1 MASKAASVHG
11 LNFLPTLFCRAPDI
25 RLISTTLPFTQSPIH
40 EGQENWLPNA
50 AIFAST
56 NQTTIIAIK
65 PVCRTHV
72 ASKAASVRGLTL
84 FCRAADGRLIVDFA
98 GVAAVA
104 RIQVR
109 EYIEVCL
116 RATSR
121 F

>member
-1 MASKAASVHG
+1 MTEV
-11 LNFLPTLFCRAPDI
+11 
-25 RLISTTLPFTQSPIH
+25 
-40 EGQENWLPNA
+40 

-56 NQTTIIAIK
+56 NQTTMVAIK
-65 PVCRTHV
+65 PVCRIHV
-72 ASKAASVRGLTL
+72 ASKAASVRGLTFRPTL

-104 RIQVR
+104 RVQVR

>member
-1 MASKAASVHG
+1 M
-11 LNFLPTLFCRAPDI
+11 
-25 RLISTTLPFTQSPIH
+25 
-40 EGQENWLPNA
+40 
-50 AIFAST
+50 
-56 NQTTIIAIK
+56 
-65 PVCRTHV
+65 
-72 ASKAASVRGLTL
+72 ASKAASVRGLTFCPTL

-104 RIQVR
+104 RVQVR

>member
-1 MASKAASVHG
+1 M
-11 LNFLPTLFCRAPDI
+11 
-25 RLISTTLPFTQSPIH
+25 
-40 EGQENWLPNA
+40 
-50 AIFAST
+50 
-56 NQTTIIAIK
+56 
-65 PVCRTHV
+65 

>member
-1 MASKAASVHG
+1 M
-11 LNFLPTLFCRAPDI
+11 
-25 RLISTTLPFTQSPIH
+25 
-40 EGQENWLPNA
+40 
-50 AIFAST
+50 
-56 NQTTIIAIK
+56 IAIK
-65 PVCRTHV
+65 PMCRIHV
-72 ASKAASVRGLTL
+72 ASKAASVRGLTFCPTL

-104 RIQVR
+104 RVQVR